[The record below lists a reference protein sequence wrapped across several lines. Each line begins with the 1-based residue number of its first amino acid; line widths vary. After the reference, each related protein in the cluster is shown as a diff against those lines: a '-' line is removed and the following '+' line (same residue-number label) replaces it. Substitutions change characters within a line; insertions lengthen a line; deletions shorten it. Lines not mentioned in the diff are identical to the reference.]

1 MLALIAWCRVKP
13 SKLSQ
18 MGARELETL
27 TFRQP
32 RLVALILLVMISA
45 GLSSFLSLG
54 RQEDP
59 TITNL
64 FATVTTRFPG
74 ADPARI
80 EALVT
85 AEIEEVLLE
94 ISEVDAVTSV
104 SRTGVSVVAIELLE
118 TLDEATIE
126 QVWSEARDA
135 VEGARREFPAGV
147 LAPDFD
153 AEGISAY
160 SAVVAVTADHDS
172 IPTTLAHAHAT
183 ALADRLRAIPD
194 TRAVE
199 LFGEPEN
206 EVLVSVDAEAAAAL
220 GLTAAEIAGR
230 IDAADGKV
238 RAGRLQA
245 PRSDLAISVSGEI
258 DALDRLRRVVLRE
271 NAQGATVHLSDVA
284 TITRGARNPAAE
296 LAIANGKPAVLVGVL
311 ARDGVQIDRWMG
323 FVRAELDEGAAR
335 IPVGLSEQLM
345 FDQSVYTIDRL
356 AEVGTNMAIGVGLV
370 VIVLFVTLGVRA
382 AMIVALVLP
391 VVSLAT
397 LASMNFI
404 GLPIHQM
411 SVTGLIVAL
420 GLLVDAAIVMTD
432 EVRRRLSHGMARI
445 DAAGDATRRLA
456 APLFASTVTTALSFT
471 PMILLPGPA
480 GDFVGAIAIA
490 VVLMLVWSFLVAIT
504 VTPAL
509 AGYLLR
515 ADNPGGLNVPR
526 LTRIFAASIGWS
538 VRNPVKSIA
547 LALILPVT
555 GFAAFPTL
563 TAQFF
568 PGVER
573 DQLYLE
579 VDMPPGTSIT
589 QTASVARGID
599 DLLRA
604 DAGVD
609 RVYWS
614 IGKSGPAFY
623 YNITSGRSQEPG
635 YAQAMIKT
643 ISAEEAARLVP
654 ELQNSLDTRYPE
666 ARIIVRGLVQG
677 PPVDAP
683 VEVRFVGPDMATL
696 RDLGETARAIM
707 ADQPII
713 TQVRAG
719 VTGGAPQLRFDI
731 DETEAR
737 LIGLNVT
744 DIAAQLEAALVGRT
758 GGSLVEGTEQLPVR
772 VRFGDAVRSDLA
784 KISDL
789 PILLPGAARQ
799 SANGVFPAVPLSQ
812 LATPV
817 LEPAESVV
825 TRRNAERVNTVQAFT
840 LPDVLPEEALQSVLA
855 ALDQAGFALP
865 PGYRME
871 LGGDSDARSNTVGN
885 LMASVG
891 LIVTLTIAAIA
902 MTFNSFR
909 LTAVALVVCVLSAG
923 LSMLSLAVMQYP
935 FGINAI
941 IGVIGS
947 IGVSINAAI
956 IILSGLKAD
965 PQAAAGDH
973 DAMTDVVVGSSRH
986 IVSTTITTFGGFLP
1000 LILEGGGFWPPF
1012 AVAIAGG
1019 VLLSAVVSFYF
1030 TPAMF
1035 SLIYRGRPPR
1045 VAREGRS
1052 PRGASPAP
1060 LASPRLV
1067 AE

>member
-1 MLALIAWCRVKP
+1 M
-13 SKLSQ
+13 
-18 MGARELETL
+18 ETL

-32 RLVALILLVMISA
+32 RLVALILLVLISA

-64 FATVTTRFPG
+64 FANITTQFPG
-74 ADPARI
+74 ADPGRV

-94 ISEVDAVTSV
+94 IAEVDTVDSV
-104 SRTGVSVVAIELLE
+104 SRTGVSVVAVELIE

-135 VEGARREFPAGV
+135 VEGARSEFPAGV

-153 AEGISAY
+153 SEGISAY
-160 SAVVAVTADHDS
+160 SAVIAVTADHDGLP
-172 IPTTLAHAHAT
+172 ITLAHAHAE

-194 TRAVE
+194 TRAVD

-206 EVLVSVDAEAAAAL
+206 EVLVTVDPEAAAAL
-220 GLTAAEIAGR
+220 GLTAAEISTR
-230 IDAADGKV
+230 ITAADGKV
-238 RAGRLQA
+238 QAGRLQA
-245 PRSDLAISVSGEI
+245 PSSDIAINVSGEI
-258 DALDRLRRVVLRE
+258 DALDRLGRVVLRE
-271 NAQGATVHLSDVA
+271 NREGATVLLSDIA
-284 TITRGARNPAAE
+284 TITRGAKTPASE
-296 LAIANGKPAVLVGVL
+296 LAIAEGRPAVLVGVL

-323 FVRAELDEGAAR
+323 FLRAELEEGAAA
-335 IPVGLSEQLM
+335 IPVGLSERLM
-345 FDQSVYTIDRL
+345 FDQSQYTADRL
-356 AEVGTNMAIGVGLV
+356 TEVGTNMAIGVSLV
-370 VIVLFVTLGVRA
+370 VGVLLITLGVRA
-382 AMIVALVLP
+382 AAIVALVLP

-432 EVRRRLSHGMARI
+432 EVRQRLARGLSRM

-480 GDFVGAIAIA
+480 GDFVGSIAIA
-490 VVLMLVWSFLVAIT
+490 VVLMLVWSFLIAIT

-509 AGYLLR
+509 AGYFLR
-515 ADNPGGLNVPR
+515 AEKPGGLNLPIM
-526 LTRIFAASIGWS
+526 TRVFRASISWS
-538 VRNPVKSIA
+538 VRNPLKSIA

-579 VDMPPGTSIT
+579 IDMPPGTAIT
-589 QTASVARGID
+589 QTAEIAREID
-599 DLLRA
+599 DLLNA
-604 DAGVD
+604 DDGVD

-614 IGKSGPAFY
+614 IGRSGPAFY
-623 YNITSGRSQEPG
+623 YNITSGRSQEPS

-643 ISAEEAARLVP
+643 VTPEDAARLVP
-654 ELQNSLDTRYPE
+654 ELQARLDTGYPQ

-677 PPVDAP
+677 PPVEAP

-696 RDLGETARAIM
+696 RQLGDTARAIM
-707 ADQPII
+707 VEQPFI
-713 TQVRAG
+713 THVQAG
-719 VTGGAPQLRFDI
+719 VNGGAPQLRYEI
-731 DETEAR
+731 DETAAR
-737 LIGLNVT
+737 LVGLNVT
-744 DIAAQLEAALVGRT
+744 DIAAQLDAALVGRT

-772 VRFGDAVRSDLA
+772 VRFGDTVRSDLSA
-784 KISDL
+784 ISDL
-789 PILLPGAARQ
+789 PILLPGAASQ
-799 SANGVFPAVPLSQ
+799 SAAGVFPAVPLSQ

-825 TRRNAERVNTVQAFT
+825 TRRNAERVNTVQAFIV
-840 LPDVLPEEALQSVLA
+840 PDVLPEEALQSALT
-855 ALDQAGFALP
+855 ALDEAGFTLP
-865 PGYRME
+865 LGYRME

-885 LMASVG
+885 LLASVG
-891 LIVTLTIAAIA
+891 LIVTLTIATIA

-956 IILSGLKAD
+956 IILSGLKAND
-965 PQAAAGDH
+965 AAAAGDH
-973 DAMTDVVVGSSRH
+973 AAMTDVVVGSSRH

-1035 SLIYRGRPPR
+1035 SLLYRRKLAAP
-1045 VAREGRS
+1045 VVVE
-1052 PRGASPAP
+1052 ASETEAPAP
-1060 LASPRLV
+1060 ALSQPRLA